1 MAEFRRGD
9 PAQLNALRSKTLGVT
24 EDADLYSLVDT
35 TSASLLFPR
44 CSSTDY
50 MGRESGMGRFVL
62 CSERCTDNEGHSI
75 ELRMHRRLGAG
86 HGHAQARH
94 APAHTPFP
102 RGHVGGHRQQLE
114 LDQRLRR

>member
-1 MAEFRRGD
+1 MGEFRRGD
-9 PAQLNALRSKTLGVT
+9 PAQLDALKSKTLGVT

-35 TSASLLFPR
+35 TSATLLFPR

-75 ELRMHRRLGAG
+75 ELRMHRRLGAR

-102 RGHVGGHRQQLE
+102 RGHVDGHRQQLE
-114 LDQRLRR
+114 LD

>member
-62 CSERCTDNEGHSI
+62 CSKRCTDNEGHSI